1 MGQQQK
7 KKLIIGAII
16 STICVVLL
24 VVLLV
29 FMLGKTELSEVLKPN
44 KDKIELTQVEKGEP
58 EVESVLN
65 KVKKADTQVELKD
78 VTIAIVDNKLK
89 VAVKA
94 NSKNLKGDPV
104 SFDFEV
110 KTEQSSTQKEL
121 SEVLKP
127 NKDKIELTQVEKG
140 EPEVESV
147 LNKVKKA
154 DTQVELKD
162 VTIAIVDNKLKVAVK
177 ANSKN
182 LKGDPVSFNFEV
194 KTEQSS
200 TQKELSEVLKPN
212 KDKIELTQVEKGEPE
227 VESVLNKVKKADTQ
241 VELKDVTIA
250 IVDNKLKVA
259 VKANSKNLKGDPVSF
274 NFEVEDL
281 L

>member
-1 MGQQQK
+1 MEQQQK
-7 KKLIIGAII
+7 KKLIIGSII
-16 STICVVLL
+16 STVCVVLL
-24 VVLLV
+24 VVLLI

-65 KVKKADTQVELKD
+65 KVKKENAKVELKD

-94 NSKNLKGDPV
+94 NSNNLKGDPV

-127 NKDKIELTQVEKG
+127 NKDKIELTQAEKG
-140 EPEVESV
+140 KPEVESV

-154 DTQVELKD
+154 DAQVELKD

-177 ANSKN
+177 ANSNN
-182 LKGDPVSFNFEV
+182 LKGDPVSFDFEV
-194 KTEQSS
+194 K
-200 TQKELSEVLKPN
+200 
-212 KDKIELTQVEKGEPE
+212 
-227 VESVLNKVKKADTQ
+227 
-241 VELKDVTIA
+241 
-250 IVDNKLKVA
+250 
-259 VKANSKNLKGDPVSF
+259 
-274 NFEVEDL
+274 
-281 L
+281 